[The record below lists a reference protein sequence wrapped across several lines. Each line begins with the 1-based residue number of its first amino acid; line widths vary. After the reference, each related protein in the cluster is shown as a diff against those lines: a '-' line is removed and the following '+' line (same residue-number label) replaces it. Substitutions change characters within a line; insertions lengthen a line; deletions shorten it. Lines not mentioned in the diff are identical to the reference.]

1 MARHRQRLDLR
12 VYLSN
17 RLVGTLRK
25 EASGAV
31 EFRYDE
37 TWLAWE
43 HALPVSLSLPLR
55 EDAWRGAPVIAV
67 FENLLPDS
75 DALRRRVAE
84 RVGARGTDAVSLLAA
99 IGHDCVGALR
109 FLPTDEPPAD
119 DDAVTGEPL
128 TEEDIERL
136 LNGLA
141 RAPLGLEPDDAFRIS
156 VAGAQ
161 EKTALLWHE
170 GRWWKP
176 HGATPTTHL
185 FKPPIGKLPGG
196 YDLSDSV
203 ENEFYCLKLCAAF
216 GLPVASAEMHAFGN
230 TKALVIERFDR
241 RWAKDGRLLRLPQED
256 FCQALGVP
264 PSLKYQS
271 EGGPGL
277 ADILTLL
284 RGSETPAED
293 QKTVLKA
300 QLLFWLMG
308 ATDGHAKNFSIH
320 LGRNGRFR
328 LTPLYD
334 ILTTQ
339 PLFDAGQIERKGFK
353 LALSVGDK
361 NRYRLDEICGRH
373 FFQTAA
379 KARVPEQLVR
389 GALEEMAAA
398 AEPALEQVTGSLPP
412 DFPVRIHASVSEAI
426 RSRLRRL

>member
-25 EASGAV
+25 EAGGAV

-216 GLPVASAEMHAFGN
+216 GLPVASAEMHAFGG

-412 DFPVRIHASVSEAI
+412 DFPVHIHASVSEAI

>member
-1 MARHRQRLDLR
+1 
-12 VYLSN
+12 
-17 RLVGTLRK
+17 
-25 EASGAV
+25 
-31 EFRYDE
+31 
-37 TWLAWE
+37 
-43 HALPVSLSLPLR
+43 
-55 EDAWRGAPVIAV
+55 
-67 FENLLPDS
+67 
-75 DALRRRVAE
+75 
-84 RVGARGTDAVSLLAA
+84 
-99 IGHDCVGALR
+99 
-109 FLPTDEPPAD
+109 
-119 DDAVTGEPL
+119 EPL

-216 GLPVASAEMHAFGN
+216 GLPVASAEMHAFGG

-241 RWAKDGRLLRLPQED
+241 RWATDGRLLRLPQED

-293 QKTVLKA
+293 QKIVLKA
-300 QLLFWLMG
+300 Q
-308 ATDGHAKNFSIH
+308 
-320 LGRNGRFR
+320 
-328 LTPLYD
+328 
-334 ILTTQ
+334 
-339 PLFDAGQIERKGFK
+339 
-353 LALSVGDK
+353 
-361 NRYRLDEICGRH
+361 
-373 FFQTAA
+373 
-379 KARVPEQLVR
+379 
-389 GALEEMAAA
+389 
-398 AEPALEQVTGSLPP
+398 
-412 DFPVRIHASVSEAI
+412 
-426 RSRLRRL
+426 

>member
-1 MARHRQRLDLR
+1 MARRRRSIELR
-12 VYLSN
+12 VYLGN

-37 TWLAWE
+37 AWLAWE

-55 EDAWRGAPVIAV
+55 EEAWRGAPVTAV

-84 RVGARGTDAVSLLAA
+84 RVGAQGTDAVSLLAA

-109 FLPTDEPPAD
+109 FLPTDEAPAD
-119 DDAVTGEPL
+119 DGAVTGAPL
-128 TEEDIERL
+128 TEADIEQL

-185 FKPPIGKLPGG
+185 FKPPIGQLPGG
-196 YDLSDSV
+196 YDMSDSV

-241 RWAKDGRLLRLPQED
+241 RWTDDGRLLRLPQED
-256 FCQALGVP
+256 CCQALGVP

-284 RGSETPAED
+284 HGSETPAED
-293 QKTVLKA
+293 QKTVLRA

-328 LTPLYD
+328 LSPLYD

-339 PLFDAGQIERKGFK
+339 PLFDAGRIERKQMR
-353 LALSVGDK
+353 LALSVGDE
-361 NRYRLDEICGRH
+361 RYYRLDEICGRH

-379 KARVPEQLVR
+379 KARVPEKLVHEAISDISAVAER
-389 GALEEMAAA
+389 AIEQAAA
-398 AEPALEQVTGSLPP
+398 GLPQ
-412 DFPVRIHASVSEAI
+412 DFPDYIHASVSRAI
-426 RSRLRRL
+426 RTRLRQL

>member
-1 MARHRQRLDLR
+1 MARRRQRIDLR
-12 VYLSN
+12 VYLEN

-31 EFRYDE
+31 EFRYDAA
-37 TWLAWE
+37 WLTAE
-43 HALPVSLSLPLR
+43 SAFPVSLSLPLQ
-55 EDAWRGAPVIAV
+55 EAAWRGEKVTAV
-67 FENLLPDS
+67 FENLLPDA
-75 DALRRRVAE
+75 DALRRQVAE
-84 RVGARGTDAVSLLAA
+84 RVGAQGTDAVSLLAA

-109 FLPTDEPPAD
+109 FLATDEPPLNDGAI
-119 DDAVTGEPL
+119 TGQPL
-128 TEEDIERL
+128 TEEDIEQL

-141 RAPLGLEPDDAFRIS
+141 RAPLGLGPEDAFRIS
-156 VAGAQ
+156 IAGAQ
-161 EKTALLWHE
+161 DKTALLWHE

-176 HGATPTTHL
+176 HGAAPTTHL
-185 FKPPIGKLPGG
+185 FKPPIGLLPGG
-196 YDLSDSV
+196 YDMTDSV

-216 GLPVASAEMHAFGN
+216 GLPVARAEIHAFGN
-230 TKALVIERFDR
+230 TKALVVERFDR
-241 RWAKDGRLLRLPQED
+241 RWTDSGRLLRLPQED

-284 RGSETPAED
+284 HGSETPAED

-328 LTPLYD
+328 LAPLYD

-339 PLFDAGQIERKGFK
+339 PLGDAGQIERQQMR
-353 LALSVGDK
+353 LALSVGEK
-361 NRYRLDEICGRH
+361 RHYRLDEISGRH

-379 KARVPEQLVR
+379 KARVPEALVH
-389 GALEEMAAA
+389 AAINDISDI
-398 AEPALEQVTGSLPP
+398 AEHALEQVAASLPP
-412 DFPVRIHASVSEAI
+412 DFPMRIHASVSEAV
-426 RSRLRRL
+426 RSRLRQL

>member
-1 MARHRQRLDLR
+1 MARHRRSIDLR
-12 VYLSN
+12 VYLGK
-17 RLVGTLRK
+17 RLVGLLRK

-31 EFRYDE
+31 EFRYE
-37 TWLAWE
+37 QTWLDWE
-43 HALPVSLSLPLR
+43 HTLPVSLSLPLR
-55 EDAWRGAPVIAV
+55 EEAWRGPPVAAV

-75 DALRRRVAE
+75 DTLRRQVAE
-84 RVGARGTDAVSLLAA
+84 RVGAQGTDAVSLLAA

-109 FLPTDEPPAD
+109 FLPTDEPPID
-119 DDAVTGEPL
+119 DGEVAGEPL
-128 TEEDIERL
+128 EAEDTERL

-141 RAPLGLEPDDAFRIS
+141 RAPLGLQPADAFRIS

-170 GRWWKP
+170 SRWWKP

-185 FKPPIGKLPGG
+185 FKPPIGKRSNG

-216 GLPVASAEMHAFGN
+216 GLPVASAEMHSFGS
-230 TKALVIERFDR
+230 TKALVVERFDR
-241 RWAKDGRLLRLPQED
+241 RWTDSGRLLRLPQED
-256 FCQALGVP
+256 CCQALGVP
-264 PSLKYQS
+264 PTRKYQND
-271 EGGPGL
+271 GGPGL
-277 ADILTLL
+277 VDILTLL
-284 RGSETPAED
+284 RGSETPADD

-334 ILTTQ
+334 ILSIQ
-339 PLFDAGQIERKGFK
+339 PLLDAGQIKHQDVKF
-353 LALSVGDK
+353 AMSVGDK
-361 NRYRLDEICGRH
+361 RHYRLDEICGRH
-373 FFQTAA
+373 FLQTAA

-389 GALEEMAAA
+389 QAIDEIASATNPALAQMAA
-398 AEPALEQVTGSLPP
+398 SLPP
-412 DFPVRIHASVSEAI
+412 GFPERIHASIEKSI
-426 RSRLRRL
+426 RARLLQL